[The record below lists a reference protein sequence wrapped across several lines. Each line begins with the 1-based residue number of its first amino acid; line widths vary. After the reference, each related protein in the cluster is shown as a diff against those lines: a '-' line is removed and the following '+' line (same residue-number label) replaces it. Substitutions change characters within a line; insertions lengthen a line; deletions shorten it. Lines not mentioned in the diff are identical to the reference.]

1 MNNDKTL
8 ISGFSMML
16 KIMSG
21 VQVTNVAN
29 SARTGPQFRFGPSGV
44 LAKTLRHLAQAL
56 EWSNFGS
63 VQRVLVN

>member
-1 MNNDKTL
+1 
-8 ISGFSMML
+8 
-16 KIMSG
+16 MSG

-44 LAKTLRHLAQAL
+44 LAKTLRHLPKAL
-56 EWSNFGS
+56 EWSHLGS